1 MRAEGSSS
9 VGASSRLTLDSGSTG
24 ERVAFFCVYVAS
36 QVFCPKAQSAHPGSP
51 EGVFRKIGRQ
61 AERGAVPAGGTYH
74 PALGRPD
81 RRPGH
86 YEPDVRDDSL
96 NGFRSRHRMFPMSA
110 NLKWAKSGKPDFA
123 SGSAQVRFGIRKN
136 AAVERRKACALRYWA
151 RDAASWRPNVPRHG
165 TLRCGDPHQ
174 RLSALRPL

>member
-1 MRAEGSSS
+1 M
-9 VGASSRLTLDSGSTG
+9 
-24 ERVAFFCVYVAS
+24 
-36 QVFCPKAQSAHPGSP
+36 HPGSAK
-51 EGVFRKIGRQ
+51 GVFRKIGRQ

-123 SGSAQVRFGIRKN
+123 SGSAQVRFGIRKMPRWS
-136 AAVERRKACALRYWA
+136 AERRAPYVTGRGT
-151 RDAASWRPNVPRHG
+151 PRHG
-165 TLRCGDPHQ
+165 VQTCRVMARYGAAIRTSASRRSAPSRGDRDRPHP
-174 RLSALRPL
+174 RRRKLHAVKRSVGCLTP